1 MFYEWI
7 IFEKLTYAVSFIKK
21 IVFVKTDM
29 PLHLIVHFPNLV
41 FYLFIIQ
48 MGISYGKPD
57 CVLIF
62 YLLCC
67 RCGGEL
73 KTFKADVNN
82 EHCAH

>member
-1 MFYEWI
+1 MC
-7 IFEKLTYAVSFIKK
+7 AVSFIKK
-21 IVFVKTDM
+21 VVFVKTDM
-29 PLHLIVHFPNLV
+29 PLHLILHFTNLV
-41 FYLFIIQ
+41 FCLFVIQ
-48 MGISYGKPD
+48 MVVSYGKPK

-62 YLLCC
+62 RHLLCC